1 LTVIE
6 DGARAMAFV
15 RGEGEYA
22 SSLVPD
28 LVVLDVSLPKN
39 DGIQVLEA
47 IRSTERFAS
56 VPVVITSSSPSPP
69 DRLKEEHLQVA
80 RYIMKPP
87 DLEDFLLI
95 GRTLKEILLQSQ
107 AAKAGD

>member
-1 LTVIE
+1 
-6 DGARAMAFV
+6 MAK
-15 RGEGEYA
+15 ENYA
-22 SSLVPD
+22 GRHVPD

-47 IRSTERFAS
+47 IRAIQIFAN

-69 DRLKEEHLQVA
+69 ARLSQEYLHVA

-87 DLEDFLLI
+87 DLEDFLQI
-95 GRTLKEILLQSQ
+95 GRALKEILIQRQ
-107 AAKAGD
+107 AGGAGR